1 MSISLA
7 PARSLTIP
15 PIRRLAPVS
24 HQHSAIALSESDTT
38 AASKE
43 PDTVPVDAESVAT
56 RIVERVREQLAVE
69 RQPSATYRWQFHR
82 GFTFHDAAQLTP
94 YLESLGIS
102 HVYASPYLKARAGST
117 HGYDIVDHTQL
128 NPEVGGEAGFVE
140 FVDAL
145 RSHGLGQI
153 LDVVPNHMGV
163 GSDENPWWQDVLE
176 NGPSSPFATCF
187 DIDWRPLKPDLDNKV
202 LLPVLGDQFGKV
214 LEDGQLVLHFIGGA
228 FVLKYYDRQFP
239 LSPQSYGLVL
249 RHRLAELEQSLG
261 TDHAAFL
268 EYQSILTALSH
279 LPPREET
286 RPDKLIE
293 RHREKEIIKRR
304 LARLCEDEPRVAEF
318 IADNVVIFN
327 GRRGEPSSFD
337 LLDTLLQDQAYRL
350 SFWRVAADEIN
361 YRRFFD
367 VNELAAVCMERPDV
381 FDKAHALILHLL
393 EAGQIDGLR
402 IDHADG
408 LFDPTGYLW
417 QLQERRF
424 LQRCRGVFDQFS
436 SRSRETS
443 VLPDSHE
450 SGYGTQTT
458 WEEVAASLRDFF
470 ANVRAERLNDPVARS
485 LYLVVEKILEG
496 TEKLP
501 EDWPVHGTSG
511 YEFLNQVNR
520 LFVDRDNA
528 KAFDA
533 LYAKFIGE
541 RILFSDLVC
550 QSKRLIMKVSM
561 SSELNVLGHQ
571 LDRISE
577 RRRAS
582 RDFTR
587 NGLTYALREVV
598 SCFPVYRTYTTSAG
612 VLDRDRR
619 YIEQAVAR
627 AKRQNPAISHDV
639 FDFIRDVLLLNDS
652 DKLAEDERRERLQFV
667 GRFQQFTGP
676 MMAKSVEDTSFYNY
690 NRLVSLNEVGGN
702 PEHFGDTVATFH
714 RLNQERQAA
723 LPFALLATSTHDTKR
738 SEDVRT
744 RINVLSEF
752 PGEFK
757 ERLVRWT
764 RWNKRKK
771 TKVDGEL
778 APSRNDEYLL
788 YQTLLGTWPFAVP
801 RGDALATYIGR
812 IQQYMT
818 KAMRE
823 AKVRSSWIAPNEA
836 YERATHEF
844 IAAILSDEPASAFR
858 TDFEP
863 FAARIGRLGMWN
875 SLSQTLLKL
884 TSPGVPDVYQGTELW
899 DFSLVDPDN
908 RRPVDYELRQ
918 RLLRELDQQVGE
930 FNDRT
935 AFAEELVGHA
945 CDGRI
950 KQFVTAT
957 ALRLRRSLPELFT
970 IGEYLPLEV
979 RGSRSSHVCAFARRW
994 QDHAAI
1000 VVVPRLVGT
1009 LLGETGAA
1017 PIGSDVWLDTSISL
1031 PRPIANSHLR
1041 DVFTGRFIAPSQD
1054 GELLVSEVLKRFPVG
1069 ALTAETNLPHGWQ
1082 SQSTD
1087 EMQRWPDYKVSS

>member
-1 MSISLA
+1 M
-7 PARSLTIP
+7 
-15 PIRRLAPVS
+15 
-24 HQHSAIALSESDTT
+24 D
-38 AASKE
+38 AA
-43 PDTVPVDAESVAT
+43 SVAT
-56 RIVERVREQLAVE
+56 RIVERVREQLAGE
-69 RQPSATYRWQFHR
+69 RLPTATYRWQFHR
-82 GFTFHDAAQLTP
+82 GFTFHEAAQLTP
-94 YLESLGIS
+94 YLESLGVS

-128 NPEVGGEAGFVE
+128 NPEVGGEAGFTE
-140 FVDAL
+140 FVAAL
-145 RSHGLGQI
+145 RVHGLGQI

-214 LEDGQLVLHFIGGA
+214 LEEGLLVLHFAGGT
-228 FVLKYYDRQFP
+228 FFLKYYDRKFP
-239 LSPQSYGLVL
+239 LAPRSYGQILQ
-249 RHRLAELEQSLG
+249 HRLAELEQSLG
-261 TDHAAFL
+261 SEHAAFL
-268 EYQSILTALSH
+268 EYQSILTAISH

-286 RPDKLIE
+286 DSQKLTE
-293 RHREKEIIKRR
+293 RQREKEIVKRR

-318 IADNVVIFN
+318 INGNVTIFN
-327 GRRGEPSSFD
+327 GRRGEPESFD
-337 LLDTLLQDQAYRL
+337 LLDALLQDQAYRL

-367 VNELAAVCMERPDV
+367 INELAAVCMERPDV
-381 FDKAHALILHLL
+381 FDKAHALVLRLL
-393 EAGQIDGLR
+393 EEGRIDGLR
-402 IDHADG
+402 VDHADG

-424 LQRCRGVFDQFS
+424 LQRCRAVFDQTWSTIS
-436 SRSRETS
+436 SCSQP
-443 VLPDSHE
+443 VE
-450 SGYGTQTT
+450 SGHVENVPHGSAPPN
-458 WEEVAASLRDFF
+458 WEDVEPALREFF
-470 ANVRAERLNDPVARS
+470 ASVRAERRNDPAARS

-501 EDWPVHGTSG
+501 ADWPVHGTSG
-511 YEFLNQVNR
+511 YEFLNQVNQV
-520 LFVDRDNA
+520 FVDHDNA
-528 KAFDA
+528 KAFDTI
-533 LYAKFIGE
+533 YAKFIGE
-541 RILFSDLVC
+541 RINFGNLVC
-550 QSKRLIMKVSM
+550 KSKKLIMKVSM

-587 NGLTYALREVV
+587 HGLTYALREVV

-619 YIEQAVAR
+619 YVEQAVAR
-627 AKRQNPAISHDV
+627 AKRQNPAISHAV
-639 FDFIRDVLLLNDS
+639 FDFIRDVLLLTDI
-652 DKLAEDERRERLQFV
+652 DKLSDSEHRERLQFV

-690 NRLVSLNEVGGN
+690 NRLVSLNEVGSD

-714 RLNQERQAA
+714 RLNQERQATQ
-723 LPFALLATSTHDTKR
+723 PFALLSTSTHDTKR
-738 SEDVRT
+738 SEDVRA
-744 RINVLSEF
+744 RINVLSEL
-752 PGEFK
+752 PSEWK

-764 RWNKRKK
+764 RLNKRKK
-771 TKVDGEL
+771 TKLDGDL

-788 YQTLLGTWPFAVP
+788 YQTLLGTWPFETP

-812 IQQYMT
+812 IQHYMT

-823 AKVRSSWIAPNEA
+823 GKVRSSWIAPNEP
-836 YERATHEF
+836 YERATHDF

-858 TDFEP
+858 SDFEP

-918 RLLRELDQQVGE
+918 RLLRELDQRSSA
-930 FNDRT
+930 FNDAS
-935 AFAEELVGHA
+935 AFAEELVTHA
-945 CDGRI
+945 ADGRI

-957 ALRLRRSLPELFT
+957 ALRLRRSQPELFRT
-970 IGEYLPLEV
+970 GEYLPLEV
-979 RGSRSSHVCAFARRW
+979 RGSRSSQVCAFARRW

-1000 VVVPRLVGT
+1000 VVVPRLVGA
-1009 LLGETGAA
+1009 LLRESDAA
-1017 PIGSDVWLDTSISL
+1017 PIGSDVWQDTSISL
-1031 PRPIANSHLR
+1031 PQPIANAHWR
-1041 DVFTGRFIAPSQD
+1041 DVFTGQFIAPSHD
-1054 GELLVSEVLKRFPVG
+1054 GELLVSEVLKQFPVG
-1069 ALTAETNLPHGWQ
+1069 VLTIA
-1082 SQSTD
+1082 
-1087 EMQRWPDYKVSS
+1087 RA

>member
-1 MSISLA
+1 MNHQ
-7 PARSLTIP
+7 RGEFV
-15 PIRRLAPVS
+15 VS
-24 HQHSAIALSESDTT
+24 EANTVAVVSEQIALP
-38 AASKE
+38 A
-43 PDTVPVDAESVAT
+43 DANLVAT
-56 RIVERVREQLAVE
+56 RIVERLREQLAVE
-69 RQPSATYRWQFHR
+69 RRPSATYRWQFHR
-82 GFTFHDAAQLTP
+82 GFTFQDAARWTP
-94 YLESLGIS
+94 YLKSLGVS
-102 HVYASPYLKARAGST
+102 HVYASPFLKARAGST

-128 NPEVGGEAGFVE
+128 NPELGGETGFAE
-140 FVDAL
+140 FVAAL
-145 RSHGLGQI
+145 RTHGLGQI

-176 NGPSSPFATCF
+176 NGPSSPFANFF

-214 LEDGQLVLHFIGGA
+214 LEDGQLVLQFTNGT
-228 FVLKYYDRQFP
+228 FSLKYYDRTFP
-239 LSPQSYGLVL
+239 IAPRSYDQVL

-261 TDHAAFL
+261 TEHAAFL
-268 EYQSILTALSH
+268 EYQSILTALNH

-286 RPDKLIE
+286 RPDKVIE
-293 RHREKEIIKRR
+293 RQREKEIIKRR

-318 IADNVVIFN
+318 LASNVTIFN

-337 LLDTLLQDQAYRL
+337 LLDALLQDQAYRL

-381 FDKAHALILHLL
+381 FDKAHALVLRLL
-393 EAGQIDGLR
+393 DEGQIDGLR

-424 LQRCRGVFDQFS
+424 LQRCRGLFDQLS

-443 VLPDSHE
+443 VSPDSHE
-450 SGYGTQTT
+450 SGCCAQPA
-458 WEEVAASLRDFF
+458 WEEVNEVLREFF
-470 ANVRAERLNDPVARS
+470 ANARTAERNDPTARS

-511 YEFLNQVNR
+511 YEFLNHVNR
-520 LFVDRDNA
+520 LFVDRDND

-533 LYAKFIGE
+533 LYARFIGE
-541 RILFSDLVC
+541 RIDFGDLVC
-550 QSKRLIMKVSM
+550 RSKKLIMKVSM

-577 RRRAS
+577 RHRAS

-587 NGLTYALREVV
+587 HGLTYALREVV
-598 SCFPVYRTYTTSAG
+598 SCFPVYRTYTTAAG

-619 YIEQAVAR
+619 YVEQAVAR
-627 AKRQNPAISHDV
+627 AKRQNPAISHAV
-639 FDFIRDVLLLNDS
+639 FDFIRDVLLLTDI
-652 DKLAEDERRERLQFV
+652 DKLSDGERRERLQFI

-676 MMAKSVEDTSFYNY
+676 MMAKSVEDTSFYNA
-690 NRLVSLNEVGGN
+690 NRLVSLNEVGGD

-714 RLNQERQAA
+714 RQNQERQATR
-723 LPFALLATSTHDTKR
+723 PFALLATSTHDTKR
-738 SEDVRT
+738 SEDVRA
-744 RINVLSEF
+744 RINVLSEM
-752 PGEFK
+752 PREWK
-757 ERLVRWT
+757 EHLVRWT

-778 APSRNDEYLL
+778 VPSRNDEYLL
-788 YQTLLGTWPFAVP
+788 YQTLLGTWPFERP
-801 RGDALATYIGR
+801 SGDALATYLGR

-818 KAMRE
+818 KAIRE

-836 YERATHEF
+836 YERATHDF
-844 IAAILSDEPASAFR
+844 VAAILSDEPASAFR

-863 FAARIGRLGMWN
+863 FAARIARLGMWN

-884 TSPGVPDVYQGTELW
+884 TCPGVPDVYQGTELW

-918 RLLRELDQQVGE
+918 RLLQELDQGIRE
-930 FNDRT
+930 SNDRA
-935 AFAEELVGHA
+935 AFVEELVHHA
-945 CDGRI
+945 SDGRI
-950 KQFVTAT
+950 KLFVTAT
-957 ALRLRRSLPELFT
+957 ALRQRRAMPDLFT
-970 IGEYLPLEV
+970 AGEYLPLEV
-979 RGSRSSHVCAFARRW
+979 LGSRQTQVCAFARRW
-994 QDHAAI
+994 REHAAV

-1009 LLGETGAA
+1009 LLTEATTA
-1017 PIGSDVWLDTSISL
+1017 PVGDDVWQDTIVQL
-1031 PRPIANSHLR
+1031 PQWLAELALCDGFTAARFQSGHLPLSR
-1041 DVFTGRFIAPSQD
+1041 
-1054 GELLVSEVLKRFPVG
+1054 VLNRFPV
-1069 ALTAETNLPHGWQ
+1069 ALLT
-1082 SQSTD
+1082 TD
-1087 EMQRWPDYKVSS
+1087 PSKVG

>member
-1 MSISLA
+1 MKI
-7 PARSLTIP
+7 PA
-15 PIRRLAPVS
+15 IRRLIPVE
-24 HQHSAIALSESDTT
+24 HQRRESSQRKFVPPEIGPSEFHTT
-38 AASKE
+38 AASTE
-43 PDTVPVDAESVAT
+43 QDSLLMDAESVAR

-69 RQPSATYRWQFHR
+69 RLPTATYRWQFHR
-82 GFTFHDAAQLTP
+82 GFTFQDAAHLMP
-94 YLESLGIS
+94 YLESLGVS
-102 HVYASPYLKARAGST
+102 HVYASPYLKARAGSM

-128 NPEVGGEAGFVE
+128 NPEVGGEAGFAE
-140 FVDAL
+140 FVTAL
-145 RSHGLGQI
+145 RAHGLGQI

-202 LLPVLGDQFGKV
+202 LLPVLGDQFGRV
-214 LEDGQLVLHFIGGA
+214 LEDGQLVLHFIGGT
-228 FVLKYYDRQFP
+228 FLLKYYDRKFP
-239 LSPQSYGLVL
+239 LAPSSYGQIL
-249 RHRLAELEQSLG
+249 RHRLTELEQLLG
-261 TDHAAFL
+261 SDHAALL

-286 RPDKLIE
+286 DPAKLAE
-293 RHREKEIIKRR
+293 RQREKEIIKRR

-318 IADNVVIFN
+318 IADNVGIFN
-327 GRRGEPSSFD
+327 GRHGEPSSFD

-381 FDKAHALILHLL
+381 FDKAHTLVLRLL

-424 LQRCRGVFDQFS
+424 LQRCRAVFDQTWSTIS
-436 SRSRETS
+436 SCSQ
-443 VLPDSHE
+443 LIE
-450 SGYGTQTT
+450 SGHVENVPHGSPPPN
-458 WEEVAASLRDFF
+458 WEDVEPALRQSF
-470 ANVRAERLNDPVARS
+470 ANVRAERRSDPVARS

-501 EDWPVHGTSG
+501 GDWPVHGTSG
-511 YEFLNQVNR
+511 YEFLNQVNQV
-520 LFVDRDNA
+520 FVDHDNA
-528 KAFDA
+528 KAFDT

-541 RILFSDLVC
+541 RINFSDLVC
-550 QSKRLIMKVSM
+550 KSKKLIMKVSM

-587 NGLTYALREVV
+587 HGLTYALREVV
-598 SCFPVYRTYTTSAG
+598 SCFPIYRTYTTSAG

-619 YIEQAVAR
+619 YVEQAVAR
-627 AKRQNPAISHDV
+627 AKRQNPAISHAV
-639 FDFIRDVLLLNDS
+639 FDFIRDVLLLTDI
-652 DKLAEDERRERLQFV
+652 DKLSDSERRERLQFV

-676 MMAKSVEDTSFYNY
+676 MMAKSVEDTSFYSF
-690 NRLVSLNEVGGN
+690 NRLVSLNEVGSD
-702 PEHFGDTVATFH
+702 PEHFGDSVATFH
-714 RLNQERQAA
+714 RLNQERQATQ
-723 LPFALLATSTHDTKR
+723 PFALLTTSTHDTKR
-738 SEDVRT
+738 SEDVRA
-744 RINVLSEF
+744 RINVLSEL
-752 PGEFK
+752 PAEWR
-757 ERLVRWT
+757 EHLVRWT
-764 RWNKRKK
+764 RWNKRRK

-788 YQTLLGTWPFAVP
+788 YQTLLGTWPFEAP
-801 RGDALATYIGR
+801 CGDALTTYIGR
-812 IQQYMT
+812 IQHYMT

-836 YERATHEF
+836 YERATHDF

-908 RRPVDYELRQ
+908 RRPVDYQLRQ
-918 RLLRELDQQVGE
+918 RLLRRLDQQSSE
-930 FNDRT
+930 AP
-935 AFAEELVGHA
+935 AFVEELVTHA
-945 CDGRI
+945 TDGRI

-957 ALRLRRSLPELFT
+957 TLRLRRSQPELFT
-970 IGEYLPLEV
+970 IGEYLPLEM

-994 QDHAAI
+994 QDHAAV

-1009 LLGETGAA
+1009 LLGETDTA
-1017 PIGSDVWLDTSISL
+1017 PIGADVWQDTSIAL
-1031 PRPIANSHLR
+1031 PQWIANAHSR
-1041 DVFTGRFIAPSQD
+1041 DAFTGRFIASSEN
-1054 GELLVSEVLKRFPVG
+1054 GELLASEVLKQFSVG
-1069 ALTAETNLPHGWQ
+1069 VLTVA
-1082 SQSTD
+1082 
-1087 EMQRWPDYKVSS
+1087 RA